1 MSCHRSRSRPGSRTL
16 VSVGERDRRDD
27 VRRSLLDAM
36 VATVAERGYERTRI
50 EDVAARA
57 AVTAELF
64 WEYFVDKDACLLAAL
79 DEVVGEVARAVA
91 RSYDRAGPWPER
103 VLHGLRVFLAALADN
118 PAQARVAMVE
128 SVAAG
133 SLALER
139 YRAAFRGFI
148 PFFEDGREHASHPER
163 LSEQTA
169 AAIVGG
175 IASVV
180 QDRVRRG
187 ETAELRD
194 LLPSLAYFALAPYL
208 GRSAAAAASGLP
220 LPA

>member
-1 MSCHRSRSRPGSRTL
+1 MSCHTFGPRPGSRTW
-16 VSVGERDRRDD
+16 VRVGERDRGAD

-36 VATVAERGYERTRI
+36 VATVAERGYERTRV

-57 AVTAELF
+57 AVRAELF
-64 WEYFVDKDACLLAAL
+64 REHFRDKDACLLAAL
-79 DEVVGEVARAVA
+79 DEVVGEVVGAVA
-91 RSYDRAGPWPER
+91 RGYDRAAPWPER

-118 PAQARVAMVE
+118 PTQTRVAMVE
-128 SVAAG
+128 SLAAG
-133 SLALER
+133 SAALER

-148 PFFEDGREHASHPER
+148 PFFEDGREVATHPER
-163 LSEQTA
+163 LSDQTA

-187 ETAELRD
+187 ETADLRD
-194 LLPSLAYFALAPYL
+194 LLPSLAYFALVPYL
-208 GRSAAAAASGLP
+208 GRSGAAAASGLP